1 MKNATEE
8 KKARTSMSSTFGSLM
23 NPDADRN
30 TKQSIEQILK
40 QRHKAAF
47 DDDHE
52 EVEDDK

>member
-1 MKNATEE
+1 
-8 KKARTSMSSTFGSLM
+8 M

-52 EVEDDK
+52 EVVSFHACAFYWVFFVGAKNNSKHFL